1 MQVKLL
7 RVLQEKEFESIG
19 GIKTQRVDVRII
31 AATNRNLED
40 MIKNN
45 TFREDLYY
53 RLNVLNISLPPLR
66 HRKQDINLLV
76 EHFINKINPK
86 LNKNIAGINKEALLK
101 LQQYD
106 WPGNIRELENIV
118 ERAMN
123 MCDKSIITVKDL
135 PFIYLITPLMIAITL
150 L

>member
-1 MQVKLL
+1 M
-7 RVLQEKEFESIG
+7 
-19 GIKTQRVDVRII
+19 
-31 AATNRNLED
+31 
-40 MIKNN
+40 
-45 TFREDLYY
+45 
-53 RLNVLNISLPPLR
+53 
-66 HRKQDINLLV
+66 V

-135 PFIYLITPLMIAITL
+135 PFYISNNSFDDSYNFTINEDNLKTLEEYEKEIITL
-150 L
+150 AMKKYKSFNRAGKA

>member
-135 PFIYLITPLMIAITL
+135 PFIYLITLLMIAITL